1 MNKIII
7 VGHPFSGYQDVEA
20 LLNSSGVA
28 AAQPSYHERITPGDI
43 GSTLR
48 KAHGLASVDQLTSG
62 DQIRQVS
69 VGSVWNGM
77 ALDLLRGN
85 LEQPLWGWSDPQA
98 IYFLDYWKQLD
109 PTLIFVLVY
118 NHPRTVLSQD
128 PSGAQDLT
136 SEALEQRI
144 HQWQIYNE
152 ALLHFHH
159 RNKDRSLLVHG
170 QQVGISAKKYVQQ
183 VRARISNNQSTN
195 AELLLTDPNF
205 DPVAQEMAPSQVQ
218 ISDKS
223 TEDQHWLQT
232 LTSTQENPLKQFL
245 AGELI
250 ELYPKAVQLYEELQ
264 AVASLPAGDVG
275 TVEINSLAAWR
286 AMSDLYRQSQVL
298 DRQTYEKQQY
308 IALLEGKQEEL
319 AKQNRES
326 VEENKLLLAQLHQVQ
341 EELEINFIEGR
352 QKIQELEGVQ
362 KASSEQQQKIKEL
375 QLQLKNL
382 NEQVEKK
389 EQQLQQSKEL
399 LQKNSKELQAQ
410 LNTLNEQLKDKK
422 NQLDLVQK
430 QSQEDSK
437 GLKEENE
444 LLLAQL
450 HQVQEELE
458 RYFLEN
464 RELKAHQQPVYFGA
478 AERLKS
484 GLSYRL
490 GAAIIER
497 SRKVWP
503 LPFLPFSLWV
513 LARRHRKEQPESA
526 QNLPSLEEYRD
537 YHEAQKA
544 QKQLSFRLGTAW
556 LKHIRR
562 PWGWMFMPFALIG
575 AHHSY
580 RQYRKELSK

>member
-1 MNKIII
+1 
-7 VGHPFSGYQDVEA
+7 
-20 LLNSSGVA
+20 
-28 AAQPSYHERITPGDI
+28 
-43 GSTLR
+43 
-48 KAHGLASVDQLTSG
+48 
-62 DQIRQVS
+62 
-69 VGSVWNGM
+69 
-77 ALDLLRGN
+77 
-85 LEQPLWGWSDPQA
+85 
-98 IYFLDYWKQLD
+98 
-109 PTLIFVLVY
+109 
-118 NHPRTVLSQD
+118 
-128 PSGAQDLT
+128 
-136 SEALEQRI
+136 
-144 HQWQIYNE
+144 
-152 ALLHFHH
+152 
-159 RNKDRSLLVHG
+159 
-170 QQVGISAKKYVQQ
+170 
-183 VRARISNNQSTN
+183 
-195 AELLLTDPNF
+195 
-205 DPVAQEMAPSQVQ
+205 
-218 ISDKS
+218 
-223 TEDQHWLQT
+223 
-232 LTSTQENPLKQFL
+232 
-245 AGELI
+245 
-250 ELYPKAVQLYEELQ
+250 
-264 AVASLPAGDVG
+264 
-275 TVEINSLAAWR
+275 
-286 AMSDLYRQSQVL
+286 
-298 DRQTYEKQQY
+298 
-308 IALLEGKQEEL
+308 
-319 AKQNRES
+319 
-326 VEENKLLLAQLHQVQ
+326 
-341 EELEINFIEGR
+341 
-352 QKIQELEGVQ
+352 
-362 KASSEQQQKIKEL
+362 
-375 QLQLKNL
+375 
-382 NEQVEKK
+382 
-389 EQQLQQSKEL
+389 
-399 LQKNSKELQAQ
+399 
-410 LNTLNEQLKDKK
+410 LNEQLKDKK